1 MALSYWGWQGDQAVV
16 RAVLRPNLKVDDK
29 NVMPEEMAN
38 YARTEAGLRGLVRMG
53 GDLELLKRLI
63 AAGFPVIVEKGHIT
77 TGWIGHY
84 VLLTGYDDSEGVF
97 LSQDSLI
104 KTRDTPVPYPDL
116 IDHWWRHFN
125 YLYLVIFPPDREAEV
140 MAALGSH
147 ADPTANFQAAADR
160 ARQESSRLEG
170 RELFFAW
177 HNLGTS
183 LAGLGEYAA
192 AAQAYVTAYAG
203 VYPTLEK
210 AERPWRALWYQ
221 DGPYR
226 AYYFSGRYPDVIR
239 MADATLTAAGA
250 PILEE
255 SFYWRGKARQA
266 LGDTDGAIAD
276 YRAAAQLN
284 PNSTPALQEL
294 QRLGEEIP

>member
-1 MALSYWGWQGDQAVV
+1 V
-16 RAVLRPNLKVDDK
+16 
-29 NVMPEEMAN
+29 
-38 YARTEAGLRGLVRMG
+38 RTEAGLRGLVRMG

-160 ARQESSRLEG
+160 ARQESSRQESSRLEG

-192 AAQAYVTAYAG
+192 AAQAYDTAYAG

-239 MADATLTAAGA
+239 MADATLSAAGA